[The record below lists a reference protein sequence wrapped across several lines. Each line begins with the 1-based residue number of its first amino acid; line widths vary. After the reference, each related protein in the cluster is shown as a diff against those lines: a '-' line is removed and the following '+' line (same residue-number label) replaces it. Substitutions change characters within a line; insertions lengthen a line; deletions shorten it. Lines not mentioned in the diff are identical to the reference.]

1 MCAFHVL
8 EVEPQ
13 IIADY
18 VVTGRAQIIYRHL
31 AQISAESLVA
41 AEAMHCAGDQGK
53 FWELRGA
60 LYERQ
65 SDLLGA
71 GSIEGGLQFIARELG
86 LDEQAF
92 ARCLGDHTHRA
103 AIERDIAESQA
114 AGVRQRPTFDVNGT
128 RLIGFQRAERII
140 ELLDR

>member
-13 IIADY
+13 LISEY
-18 VVTGRAQIIYRHL
+18 VATGRARLVYRHL
-31 AQISAESLVA
+31 AQIGEESLVA
-41 AEAMHCAGDQGK
+41 AEAMHCAGDQGA
-53 FWELRGA
+53 FWELRAA

-86 LDEQAF
+86 LDAQLF
-92 ARCLGDHTHRA
+92 ASCLSDQRHRA
-103 AIERDIAESQA
+103 AVQRDIDASQA
-114 AGVRQRPTFDVNGT
+114 AGVRQRPTFDVNST
-128 RLIGFQRAERII
+128 RLVGLQRYERIAA
-140 ELLDR
+140 LLDR